1 MRLGSAGLTQGRG
14 RLKVLHMS
22 LTSLLGVSGLC
33 ASLATAAVSRGQSR
47 RLPWHLSSG
56 TQPLCHSGLALP
68 TATWSWLPCEDSGR
82 GFGCELQ
89 FPRACEHWSGE
100 HSQCLTWQVILGQVG
115 GAGDP
120 SRSHR
125 PPHCHD
131 FAASACAESHCQCWS
146 GCGSSS
152 PCVEHLC
159 ISEGHLCRDLAGG

>member
-33 ASLATAAVSRGQSR
+33 ASLATAAVSRGQPK

-56 TQPLCHSGLALP
+56 TQPLCHSGQALP

-100 HSQCLTWQVILGQVG
+100 HSQCLNTRF
-115 GAGDP
+115 
-120 SRSHR
+120 RSY
-125 PPHCHD
+125 
-131 FAASACAESHCQCWS
+131 
-146 GCGSSS
+146 
-152 PCVEHLC
+152 
-159 ISEGHLCRDLAGG
+159 LAGHPWTSGWGGGPFQVSQATPLP